1 VEIILMRHGRPILT
15 RTGRIAPI
23 DMQGWIEQYDL
34 SVVQADGIPTASQ
47 TLADS
52 AACIAASTAPR
63 ALSSLRALGHTPVVT
78 DAIFCEAQL
87 PFALW
92 RFPRLPPAVWA
103 ALFRLLWFCGYTR
116 GAASLQATQARAK
129 QAAGKLAVL
138 AEAGPV
144 VLMGHG
150 IMNRLIAREL
160 VALGWS
166 RPAKHGS
173 KYWSAGVYRR
183 QA

>member
-1 VEIILMRHGRPILT
+1 MEIILMRHGRPILT
-15 RTGRIAPI
+15 KTGRIAPI
-23 DMQGWIEQYDL
+23 DMQGWIEHYDL
-34 SVVQADGIPTASQ
+34 SVVATEGVPAASQ

-63 ALSSLRALGHTPVVT
+63 AMSSVQVLGHTPAVT
-78 DAIFCEAQL
+78 DAVFCEAQL
-87 PFALW
+87 PHALW
-92 RFPRLPPAVWA
+92 RFPRLSPAVWA
-103 ALFRLLWFCGYTR
+103 ALFRLMWFCGYAR

-129 QAAGKLAVL
+129 TAAGKLVLL

-144 VLMGHG
+144 MLLGHG
-150 IMNRLIAREL
+150 IMNRLIGNEL

-183 QA
+183 QT